1 MLNFY
6 ELNDVKKLNT
16 PSYNPHFKA
25 TQMNIPFRCGLIG
38 ASGSGKTNA
47 LLNYIKLT
55 SGTFAEILVVYK
67 SSEPLYELL
76 DKKLKGKNIFFY
88 TDLSKLPDP
97 KDLKETDTKQRLI
110 VFDDQIAEKD
120 QSKIINYFI
129 YGRKRGCTIFILSQS
144 YYAIPKTIRGQ
155 FSYLILVK
163 VSGQRD
169 LNMILKDTGSLGL
182 EDESL
187 LKKMYNKATSTKMNF
202 LKIDLNTSN
211 LNKKFSVN
219 FTDFFTLNEEDIDNS
234 DSDK

>member
-16 PSYNPHFKA
+16 PSYNPHFKQ

-47 LLNYIKLT
+47 LMNYIRLT
-55 SGTFAEILVVYK
+55 SGTFGEIHICYK
-67 SSEPLYELL
+67 TTEPLYELL
-76 DKKLKGKNIFFY
+76 DKKLKSKNIYFY
-88 TDLSKLPDP
+88 TDVSKMPEP
-97 KDLKETDTKQRLI
+97 KDLKEKEKQKLI
-110 VFDDQIAEKD
+110 IFDDMLADKD
-120 QSKIINYFI
+120 QTKIINYFI
-129 YGRKRGCTIFILSQS
+129 YGRKQNCSTFILSQS
-144 YYAIPKTIRGQ
+144 YYGVPKTIRGQ

-202 LKIDLNTSN
+202 LKIDLNTSD
-211 LNKKFSVN
+211 LNKKFSIN
-219 FTDFFTLNEEDIDNS
+219 FTDFFKLTDEIANNS
-234 DSDK
+234 DSDD

>member
-47 LLNYIKLT
+47 LMNYIKLT
-55 SGTFAEILVVYK
+55 SGTFGEIHICYK
-67 SSEPLYELL
+67 TTEPLYELL
-76 DKKLKGKNIFFY
+76 DKKLKSKNIYFY
-88 TDLSKLPDP
+88 TDVSKMPEP
-97 KDLKETDTKQRLI
+97 KDLKEKEKQKLI
-110 VFDDQIAEKD
+110 IFDDMLADKD
-120 QSKIINYFI
+120 QTKIINYFI
-129 YGRKRGCTIFILSQS
+129 YGRKQNCSTFILSQS
-144 YYAIPKTIRGQ
+144 YYGVPKTIRGQ

-202 LKIDLNTSN
+202 LKIDLNTSD
-211 LNKKFSVN
+211 LNKKFSIN
-219 FTDFFTLNEEDIDNS
+219 FTDFFKLNEEDVDNS

>member
-47 LLNYIKLT
+47 LMNYIKLT
-55 SGTFAEILVVYK
+55 SGTFGEIHICYK
-67 SSEPLYELL
+67 TTEPLYELL
-76 DKKLKGKNIFFY
+76 DKKLKSKNIYFY
-88 TDLSKLPDP
+88 TDVGKMPEP
-97 KDLKETDTKQRLI
+97 KDLKEKEKQKLI
-110 VFDDQIAEKD
+110 IFDDMLADKD
-120 QSKIINYFI
+120 QTKIINYFI
-129 YGRKRGCTIFILSQS
+129 YGRKQNCSTFILSQS
-144 YYAIPKTIRGQ
+144 YYGVPKTIRGQ

-202 LKIDLNTSN
+202 LKIDLNTSD
-211 LNKKFSVN
+211 LNKKFSIN
-219 FTDFFTLNEEDIDNS
+219 FTDFFKLNEEDVDNS

>member
-16 PSYNPHFKA
+16 PSYNPHFKQ

-47 LLNYIKLT
+47 LMNYIRLT
-55 SGTFAEILVVYK
+55 SGTFGEIHICYK
-67 SSEPLYELL
+67 TTEPLYELL
-76 DKKLKGKNIFFY
+76 DKKLKSKNIYFY
-88 TDLSKLPDP
+88 TDVSKMPEP
-97 KDLKETDTKQRLI
+97 KDLKEKEKQKLI
-110 VFDDQIAEKD
+110 IFDDMLANKD
-120 QSKIINYFI
+120 QTKIINYFI
-129 YGRKRGCTIFILSQS
+129 YGRKQNCSTFILSQS
-144 YYAIPKTIRGQ
+144 YYGVPKTIRGQ

-202 LKIDLNTSN
+202 LKIDLNTSD
-211 LNKKFSVN
+211 LNKKFSIN
-219 FTDFFTLNEEDIDNS
+219 FTDFFKLTDEIANNS
-234 DSDK
+234 DSDD